1 MAAMSVKGPYVNNSE
16 EAKALA
22 CRNALEFSIDVGF
35 SELVIEGDN
44 INIMKAISSSTAN
57 HSLLGHVFEDVQC
70 FVCGL
75 QFASISCIKEGGGEY
90 GNTCL
95 SMIC

>member
-1 MAAMSVKGPYVNNSE
+1 MDAAKRQETRKPNTHI
-16 EAKALA
+16 
-22 CRNALEFSIDVGF
+22 EFSIEAGF

-44 INIMKAISSSTAN
+44 INIMKAISSSTDN

-75 QFASISCIKEGGGEY
+75 QFASISCIKEGGG
-90 GNTCL
+90 G
-95 SMIC
+95 IW